1 MFDQSIFWRE
11 RFLILLTS
19 YKWNSENVIS
29 WSKGKISQNE
39 FFFFLNSKL
48 LYWFLSE
55 GIEMV
60 SYFYN
65 WYKNQH
71 TFFQPR
77 FSVYDNLSCV
87 VVAENLCVLAHSKIL
102 SFKAIVA
109 CLRSFRPC
117 RLDYQH
123 RPDSRERRKTSQVS
137 LPWIEY
143 TTLLNHLNYFE
154 GATHLSLLFILKW
167 SLQYIHKRNR
177 ILNGTFLSPRAL
189 QIERTG
195 LTRGLKLWS
204 VFFCSTSIQMQICVA
219 LPLALTKAN
228 KGQIF

>member
-1 MFDQSIFWRE
+1 MSFC
-11 RFLILLTS
+11 
-19 YKWNSENVIS
+19 
-29 WSKGKISQNE
+29 
-39 FFFFLNSKL
+39 LNSQL
-48 LYWFLSE
+48 LYWLLSE

-71 TFFQPR
+71 IFSQPR
-77 FSVYDNLSCV
+77 FSVYDNLSCF

-123 RPDSRERRKTSQVS
+123 RPDSRKRRKTSQV

-143 TTLLNHLNYFE
+143 TTQLNHLNYFE

-177 ILNGTFLSPRAL
+177 IRFSHRELFKLKELGSQVDWGCGWFSLFDHYSNANLCRVALSPHKSKQRANL
-189 QIERTG
+189 LRT
-195 LTRGLKLWS
+195 
-204 VFFCSTSIQMQICVA
+204 C
-219 LPLALTKAN
+219 
-228 KGQIF
+228 